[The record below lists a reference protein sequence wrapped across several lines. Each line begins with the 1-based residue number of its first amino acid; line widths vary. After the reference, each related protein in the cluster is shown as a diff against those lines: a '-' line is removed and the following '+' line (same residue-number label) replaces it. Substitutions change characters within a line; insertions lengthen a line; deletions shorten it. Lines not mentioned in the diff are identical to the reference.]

1 MADSTNA
8 NLTKEIL
15 ASMPVSLTFWRTIG
29 GLQIVMASV
38 RFLGNTLVGITLLSN
53 RQLKKNPNNILM
65 ANMAIADGI
74 FASWLILT
82 GYWNIKVGVYPY
94 GTLVCRFHML
104 FTVSSSQISSNIL
117 AAMSVVKFIHVGFPF
132 ASEKILQPMFIG
144 VLVVI
149 CWLPPLV
156 WNGGIFLLDIGMQQ
170 FIPLLCYPIY
180 TIFVISM
187 NTICFFL
194 VQFVTVVVA
203 TGLVLRIVHRHHRSI
218 GVLTVGIAGAPNT
231 AVTAAG
237 VNSSWKA
244 VRTFVV
250 VVTAFLLMQAP
261 LYFITLTHNICKCLP
276 YELVFEYATYPFN
289 MNCVVN
295 VFIYFIMETRFRKA
309 AIQLLSGGCYG
320 QAEISLSN

>member
-38 RFLGNTLVGITLLSN
+38 GFFGNTLVGITLLSN
-53 RQLKKNPNNILM
+53 RQLRKNPNNILL
-65 ANMAIADGI
+65 ASLAVADSI
-74 FASWLILT
+74 FASGLFLI
-82 GYWNIKVGVYPY
+82 GYWNTTAGLYPF
-94 GTLVCRFHML
+94 GEIACRFHIV
-104 FTVSSSQISSNIL
+104 FAVSSSQASNSIL

-149 CWLPPLV
+149 CWLPPFV
-156 WNGGIFLLDIGMQQ
+156 WNGGMILFDIGMQQ
-170 FIPLLCYPIY
+170 FIPQLCYPIY
-180 TIFVISM
+180 TIFVSFM
-187 NTICFFL
+187 NIICFFL
-194 VQFVTVVVA
+194 VQFITVVVA

-231 AVTAAG
+231 AATAAG
-237 VNSSWKA
+237 ANSSWKA

-250 VVTAFLLMQAP
+250 VVTAFLLLQAP
-261 LYFITLTHNICKCLP
+261 LYLAMLTHNICNCLP
-276 YELVFEYATYPFN
+276 YELVFEYATYPYN

-295 VFIYFIMETRFRKA
+295 VFTYFIMETRFRKA
-309 AIQLLSGGCYG
+309 ATQLLSGGCYG
-320 QAEISLSN
+320 QAEVSLSH